1 VNWKDLFNLRG
12 LDLWL
17 VGVSFGWSVLWAFV
31 SLLVAF
37 LVLRANPDAAGTAQT
52 GLMLS
57 AFLGSLLSGW
67 LLGRRAADGR
77 GLTYGLITGLITAV
91 LFGIVLI
98 PIGGML
104 GLLVAAVS
112 LAGGLNGGLLSLR
125 RPPRR

>member
-1 VNWKDLFNLRG
+1 MNWKSFFKPQG
-12 LDLWL
+12 LNLWL
-17 VGVSFGWSVLWAFV
+17 VGVSFGWSVLWVFV

-37 LVLRANPDAAGTAQT
+37 LVLRADADAAGTTQI

-67 LLGRRAADGR
+67 LIGWLAADGR
-77 GLTYGLITGLITAV
+77 GPTYGLISGLVSAI
-91 LFGIVLI
+91 LFGIALV
-98 PIGGML
+98 PIGGVL
-104 GLLVAAVS
+104 GLLVAVVS